1 MCVCLYLINLKHE
14 ECASLMHVFE
24 YPCFLVYNEF
34 SEVMIDSP
42 EYDCQSHETFEKYA
56 LKERSDNKCKRTNEM

>member
-1 MCVCLYLINLKHE
+1 
-14 ECASLMHVFE
+14 MHVFE